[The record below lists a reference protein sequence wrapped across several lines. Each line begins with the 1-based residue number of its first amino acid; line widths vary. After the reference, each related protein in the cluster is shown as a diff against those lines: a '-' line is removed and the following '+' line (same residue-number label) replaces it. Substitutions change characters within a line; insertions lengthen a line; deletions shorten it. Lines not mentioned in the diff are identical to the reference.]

1 MSPPSQQLGSG
12 SLHVSLGWNSCPGWP
27 RPRVICP
34 LLFASLTLSLT
45 PVPPPDGSVPVT
57 LAPCCSQMRPS
68 GSSFTAFILL
78 FPLPGSPFP
87 AVPAPPS
94 VLHLAVTFS
103 LSPPKAMTHPGVSHT
118 APSGSCPNA
127 ERQPHKNVLR
137 TLFSRSLVCSFA
149 LCLLQLSTWTLPV
162 LFSTVSRA

>member
-1 MSPPSQQLGSG
+1 MVDEGIMSSPSQQLGSG

-68 GSSFTAFILL
+68 GSSFPAFILL

-87 AVPAPPS
+87 AVPASPS
-94 VLHLAVTFS
+94 LLHLAVTFS
-103 LSPPKAMTHPGVSHT
+103 LSPRKPRRTQVSPTLHHPARVPT
-118 APSGSCPNA
+118 PNSSL
-127 ERQPHKNVLR
+127 VR
-137 TLFSRSLVCSFA
+137 TLCERCSHASSFA
-149 LCLLQLSTWTLPV
+149 RLLS
-162 LFSTVSRA
+162 VSSS